1 MAGGGGWNVT
11 SALHRLF
18 TYAKATGAAAV
29 ENFTTEALANST
41 RHAPT
46 PLLKAFASIGV
57 FVSEPLELVATQVS
71 IDGGQLDLL
80 IASGKIRVAVE
91 VKVHSG
97 ESGDQL
103 ARYLAWASTF
113 EGEHRPCIVV
123 LSKERLSTTG
133 DIRWLSW
140 QEVWRQIREAGGA
153 DPLWSDFAVWLEE
166 NDMADDSYERVSLQE
181 AATLHHA
188 HGLLKKS
195 IRILAPVARHLNQ
208 VWPGSDWP
216 ESDADVKKQLVS
228 RFGTWP
234 SFTVQHRASFKCGVT
249 IGIYEDDEDHDAW
262 LGIWIWAP
270 PKRVAE
276 RDRIR
281 EQGKT
286 LASGWESDPG
296 WELLG
301 AHHRLVEFDG
311 HEQATNWLVERVDE
325 LAQVG
330 MLQLLSGTGLAPPG
344 EEAPDP
350 S

>member
-1 MAGGGGWNVT
+1 MT
-11 SALHRLF
+11 SALQRLF

-29 ENFTTEALANST
+29 ENFTTEALANAT
-41 RHAPT
+41 RHAPI
-46 PLLKAFASIGV
+46 PLLRALASIGV
-57 FVSEPLELVATQVS
+57 VVSAPLELVATQVS
-71 IDGGQLDLL
+71 IGGGQLDLL
-80 IASGKIRVAVE
+80 IASGKVRVAIE

-113 EGEHRPCIVV
+113 DGEHRPRIVV
-123 LSKERLSTTG
+123 LSRERLSATG
-133 DIRWLSW
+133 GVAWLSW

-153 DPLWSDFAVWLEE
+153 GPLWSDIAVWLEE
-166 NDMADDSYERVSLQE
+166 NDMADDSHERVSLQE

-195 IRILAPVARHLNQ
+195 VRILAPVARHLNK

-216 ESDADVKKQLVS
+216 ETDAEVKKQLVS

-234 SFTVQHRASFKCGVT
+234 SFTVQHRASFKCGLT
-249 IGIYEDDEDHDAW
+249 IGIYEVDEDHDAW
-262 LGIWIWAP
+262 LGVWVWAP

-281 EQGKT
+281 EQGNK
-286 LASGWESDPG
+286 LASRWDFDPG

-301 AHHRLVEFDG
+301 AHHRLLEFDD
-311 HEQATNWLVERVDE
+311 HDQATGWLVERVDE
-325 LAQVG
+325 LVEVG

-344 EEAPDP
+344 EEAPNE